1 MLNRFA
7 HLIGNDVPGAL
18 NMWRVLSVTK
28 FISIAVCAAEPLGND
43 EVTDAEI
50 EKLVTCLIS
59 PNQAPQIPGIIAKYP
74 ANFDK
79 AAQKE
84 VKAAWI
90 QLRNLAPRSFPFL
103 FDHLSDK
110 HYAIT
115 EDSGDLDKNYTV
127 GFLCSDIL
135 VSYLQPDVWDH
146 HKNGGTSFR
155 RRPNQPDYIRHFR
168 LDSPESA
175 KKWWETRKQASLLEL
190 QIEVLEWVLA
200 EEEKHPDKYTEKDR
214 ALVQKELDE
223 RKLFKVARKPSW
235 PFSK

>member
-18 NMWRVLSVTK
+18 NMWRVLSVTM

-79 AAQKE
+79 AAQK
-84 VKAAWI
+84 
-90 QLRNLAPRSFPFL
+90 
-103 FDHLSDK
+103 
-110 HYAIT
+110 
-115 EDSGDLDKNYTV
+115 
-127 GFLCSDIL
+127 
-135 VSYLQPDVWDH
+135 
-146 HKNGGTSFR
+146 
-155 RRPNQPDYIRHFR
+155 
-168 LDSPESA
+168 
-175 KKWWETRKQASLLEL
+175 
-190 QIEVLEWVLA
+190 IEVLEWVLA